1 MAEAAV
7 AITDQRTRKKEFPTA
22 LTLPSFLPSFL
33 CFFLATNHAQG
44 KTHSRA
50 ATGGATNNNA

>member
-1 MAEAAV
+1 MADAAV
-7 AITDQRTRKKEFPTA
+7 AITDQRRRKKRIPHSSQPF
-22 LTLPSFLPSFL
+22 FLPSFL

-50 ATGGATNNNA
+50 PTGGATNNDV